1 MHYETTIIEATV
13 TLSDDGSGV
22 NGMAYFVANTA
33 TDKNYKDLLTEDD
46 YAEAL
51 ANEHFTDAG
60 KPDENNT
67 MDDEK
72 NIGKL
77 KDGETIE
84 VQQLHRLCES
94 KR

>member
-1 MHYETTIIEATV
+1 MIGIVCAFFHTEGKGFY
-13 TLSDDGSGV
+13 S
-22 NGMAYFVANTA
+22 NTA

-67 MDDEK
+67 WTIK

-77 KDGETIE
+77 
-84 VQQLHRLCES
+84 
-94 KR
+94 